1 MRPKSLK
8 ASLLWGISLFVGL
21 SGLAIAL
28 LVTQRYSAALSAT
41 LQGQSEN
48 LAHAVALEA
57 ADRILINDLVG
68 LQKLLDQQMRSNP
81 GLGYLFVL
89 REGNILA
96 HTFEKGVPA
105 DLIEAN
111 HPASPQQPGFR
122 KIASQTGEP
131 FLDAAWPIFDGK
143 AGILRLGFSERPYR
157 RQVALLWLQIGLL
170 TLVILLIALMGGLVF
185 VRRLTR
191 PLAALVEATR
201 LIEQGE
207 TRVQVPV
214 EGQVEIAR
222 LAASFNQMV
231 ARQEEYTHRLEEQT
245 QELEQAH
252 RQTRAAC
259 EIVREVSALASLK
272 EMGAY
277 LLKKLK
283 DQVPCSH
290 VSFMAF
296 NPAGDNLFVVSDNGL
311 VSFKDPKIV
320 QQGLAVLAKLSKAGF
335 TRNALIKP
343 PLVPESF
350 ATLERQAQIPFTDG
364 QIQGA
369 AVVACPGDCDCHPDK
384 IKWLG
389 LILNQNAGALGRA
402 ILHEEEVSGLRDRVE
417 ATAGFGEIIGKDP
430 KMQTIYKLIEDVA
443 PTDAT
448 VLIQGESGTGK
459 ELVARALHRLSPR
472 RNRPFVVINC
482 SAYPATLLE
491 SELFGHEKGAFT
503 GAMRHKP
510 GRFEL
515 ADGGTVFLDEVGE
528 IPPPAQI
535 KLLRVLQTR
544 KFERLGGERTISVD
558 VRILA
563 ATNKDLLQE
572 VKKGAFRED
581 LFYRLNVIPVHLPP
595 LRERKN
601 DIPLLALH
609 FLRRFSAEQGKDLK
623 EFSSAAMRLLL
634 EYAWPGNVRE
644 LENSIEHAVVLAKGQ
659 QVEAW
664 DLPSALQTQSPQPA
678 VSLADRELQHLLE
691 ILEECGWNKK
701 LAAKRLGISR
711 SKVYAILKRH
721 NISGNRPTTH

>member
-335 TRNALIKP
+335 TRNSLVKP

-572 VKKGAFRED
+572 VKNGAFRED

>member
-335 TRNALIKP
+335 TRNSLVKP